1 MAAAIRQVAPHNTLI
16 ATGANYSSV
25 RDLLRLEPL
34 ADGNVIYNFHFYQ
47 PHEFTHQGATWG
59 VPWWR
64 ETHSIPYPS
73 TTEGMQALLAEV
85 PDAVDRS
92 DLENNYFLDGWNA
105 QRIKAIIDEA
115 ADWARAHRVP
125 LICNEFG
132 VLPSIIPIPSRAPTG
147 SAIRAPRSKPTVS
160 AGRCGITEAASALS
174 PSRTA
179 SPRRSM
185 IRS

>member
-1 MAAAIRQVAPHNTLI
+1 
-16 ATGANYSSV
+16 
-25 RDLLRLEPL
+25 
-34 ADGNVIYNFHFYQ
+34 
-47 PHEFTHQGATWG
+47 
-59 VPWWR
+59 
-64 ETHSIPYPS
+64 
-73 TTEGMQALLAEV
+73 MQALLAEV

-115 ADWARAHRVP
+115 ADWAHARHVP

-132 VLPSIIPIPSRAPTG
+132 VLPSLTPIPSRAPTG
-147 SAIRAPRSKPTVS
+147 SATRAPRSKPTAS
-160 AGRCGITEAASALS
+160 AGPCGITAAASAWS